1 MRKSINHLYLIILI
15 SILSSVAPM
24 GVDTYLPSIPEIA
37 KYFDVNIHK
46 VELSLSIFLIGFA
59 IGQIFGGPISDRYG
73 RRVGSIVGLLG
84 YALFSFL
91 IIFSSSIY
99 ELWIYRFLEAFF
111 GGITVVNATAA
122 VRDRFSGQEA
132 AKVFSLIGMVRS
144 LAPLLAPV
152 FGAAIIHFFP
162 WEGIFVFLTIYAL
175 IVAFFI
181 YKDLPESFTYTKQN
195 IIESYKLVLT
205 HKKAM
210 KAMLV
215 LAISFGA
222 FFIIIAKT
230 SYIYIEYFG
239 IKTDYFP
246 LFFGIN
252 FIILIAMINVNVKL
266 LKTYEA
272 KNIAKYATFIQFC
285 VGIIFLLIHKD
296 MNLILTVIIIASY
309 MSMMAFIFG
318 NCMSLAIEHFSKN
331 AGVASGV
338 IGVLQFGLGALISSV
353 ALNFDNNGFFV
364 IAFSITILS
373 IISFFIIR
381 SYLHFLHWLKMGCKI
396 HNFRLTEK
404 T

>member
-272 KNIAKYATFIQFC
+272 KNIAKYATLIQFC

-338 IGVLQFGLGALISSV
+338 IGVLQFGLGAIISSI

-364 IAFSITILS
+364 IAFSITFLS
-373 IISFFIIR
+373 IISFLIMR
-381 SYLHFLHWLKMGCKI
+381 SYK
-396 HNFRLTEK
+396 
-404 T
+404 

>member
-246 LFFGIN
+246 IFFGIN
-252 FIILIAMINVNVKL
+252 FIILIAMIKVNVNL

-272 KNIAKYATFIQFC
+272 KNIAKYATLVQFC

-338 IGVLQFGLGALISSV
+338 IGVLQFGLGALISSI

-364 IAFSITILS
+364 IAFSINFLS
-373 IISFFIIR
+373 IISFLIIR
-381 SYLHFLHWLKMGCKI
+381 SYK
-396 HNFRLTEK
+396 
-404 T
+404 

>member
-246 LFFGIN
+246 IFFGIN
-252 FIILIAMINVNVKL
+252 FIILIAMIKVNVNL

-272 KNIAKYATFIQFC
+272 KNIAKYATLIQFC

-353 ALNFDNNGFFV
+353 ALNFEDNGFFV
-364 IAFSITILS
+364 IAFSITFLS
-373 IISFFIIR
+373 IISFLIIR
-381 SYLHFLHWLKMGCKI
+381 SYK
-396 HNFRLTEK
+396 
-404 T
+404 

>member
-24 GVDTYLPSIPEIA
+24 GIDTYLPSIPEIA

-59 IGQIFGGPISDRYG
+59 VGQIFGGPISDRYG
-73 RRVGSIVGLLG
+73 RRIGSIVGLLG

-162 WEGIFVFLTIYAL
+162 WEGVFVFLTIYAL
-175 IVAFFI
+175 LVAFFI

-266 LKTYEA
+266 LKHYEA
-272 KNIAKYATFIQFC
+272 KNIAKYATLIQFC

-338 IGVLQFGLGALISSV
+338 IGVLQFGLGAIISSI

-364 IAFSITILS
+364 IAFSITFLS
-373 IISFFIIR
+373 IISFLIMR
-381 SYLHFLHWLKMGCKI
+381 SYK
-396 HNFRLTEK
+396 
-404 T
+404 

>member
-24 GVDTYLPSIPEIA
+24 GIDTYLPSIPEIA

-272 KNIAKYATFIQFC
+272 KNIAKYATLIQFC

-364 IAFSITILS
+364 IAFSITFLS
-373 IISFFIIR
+373 IISFLIIR
-381 SYLHFLHWLKMGCKI
+381 SYK
-396 HNFRLTEK
+396 
-404 T
+404 

>member
-162 WEGIFVFLTIYAL
+162 WEGIFIFLTIYAL

-252 FIILIAMINVNVKL
+252 FIILIAMIKVNVNL

-272 KNIAKYATFIQFC
+272 KNIAKYATLIQFC

-331 AGVASGV
+331 ARVASGV
-338 IGVLQFGLGALISSV
+338 IGVLQFGLGALISSI
-353 ALNFDNNGFFV
+353 ALNFEDNGFFV
-364 IAFSITILS
+364 IAFSITFLS
-373 IISFFIIR
+373 IISFLIIR
-381 SYLHFLHWLKMGCKI
+381 SYK
-396 HNFRLTEK
+396 
-404 T
+404 

>member
-272 KNIAKYATFIQFC
+272 KNIAKYATLIQFC

-338 IGVLQFGLGALISSV
+338 IGVLQFGLGALISSI

-364 IAFSITILS
+364 IAFSITFLS

-381 SYLHFLHWLKMGCKI
+381 SYK
-396 HNFRLTEK
+396 
-404 T
+404 

>member
-24 GVDTYLPSIPEIA
+24 GIDTYLPSIPEIA

-122 VRDRFSGQEA
+122 IRDRFSGQEA

-252 FIILIAMINVNVKL
+252 FIILIAMIKVNVNL

-272 KNIAKYATFIQFC
+272 KNIAKYATLIQFC

-364 IAFSITILS
+364 IAFSITFLS
-373 IISFFIIR
+373 IISFLIIR
-381 SYLHFLHWLKMGCKI
+381 SYK
-396 HNFRLTEK
+396 
-404 T
+404 

>member
-195 IIESYKLVLT
+195 IVESYKLVLT

-230 SYIYIEYFG
+230 SYIYIEYFV
-239 IKTDYFP
+239 IKRDYFP

-252 FIILIAMINVNVKL
+252 FIILIAMIKVNVNL

-272 KNIAKYATFIQFC
+272 KIIAKYATLIQFC

-338 IGVLQFGLGALISSV
+338 IGVLQFGLGALISSI

-364 IAFSITILS
+364 IAFSITFLS
-373 IISFFIIR
+373 IISFLIIR
-381 SYLHFLHWLKMGCKI
+381 SYK
-396 HNFRLTEK
+396 
-404 T
+404 

>member
-162 WEGIFVFLTIYAL
+162 WEGIFIFLTIYAL

-252 FIILIAMINVNVKL
+252 FIILIAMIKVNVNL

-272 KNIAKYATFIQFC
+272 KNIAKYATLIQFC

-338 IGVLQFGLGALISSV
+338 IGVLQFGLGALISSI

-364 IAFSITILS
+364 IAFSITFLS
-373 IISFFIIR
+373 IISFLIIR
-381 SYLHFLHWLKMGCKI
+381 SYK
-396 HNFRLTEK
+396 
-404 T
+404 

>member
-24 GVDTYLPSIPEIA
+24 GIDTYLPSIPEIA

-162 WEGIFVFLTIYAL
+162 WEGIFIFLTIYAL

-252 FIILIAMINVNVKL
+252 FIILIAMIKVNVNL

-272 KNIAKYATFIQFC
+272 KNIAKYATLIQFC

-338 IGVLQFGLGALISSV
+338 IGVLQFGLGAIISSI

-364 IAFSITILS
+364 IAFSITFLS
-373 IISFFIIR
+373 IISFLIMR
-381 SYLHFLHWLKMGCKI
+381 SYK
-396 HNFRLTEK
+396 
-404 T
+404 

>member
-24 GVDTYLPSIPEIA
+24 GADTYLPSIPEIA

-252 FIILIAMINVNVKL
+252 FIILIAMIKVNVNL

-272 KNIAKYATFIQFC
+272 KNIAKYATLIQFC

-364 IAFSITILS
+364 IAFSITFLS
-373 IISFFIIR
+373 IISFLIIR
-381 SYLHFLHWLKMGCKI
+381 SYK
-396 HNFRLTEK
+396 
-404 T
+404 

>member
-246 LFFGIN
+246 IFFGIN
-252 FIILIAMINVNVKL
+252 FIILIAMIKVNVNL

-272 KNIAKYATFIQFC
+272 KNIAKYATLIQFC

-338 IGVLQFGLGALISSV
+338 IGVLQFGLGALISSI

-364 IAFSITILS
+364 IAFSITFLS
-373 IISFFIIR
+373 IISFLIIR
-381 SYLHFLHWLKMGCKI
+381 SYK
-396 HNFRLTEK
+396 
-404 T
+404 

>member
-252 FIILIAMINVNVKL
+252 FIILIAMIKVNVNL

-272 KNIAKYATFIQFC
+272 KNIAKYATLIQFC

-318 NCMSLAIEHFSKN
+318 NCMSLVIEHFSKN

-364 IAFSITILS
+364 IAFSITFLS
-373 IISFFIIR
+373 IISFLIIR
-381 SYLHFLHWLKMGCKI
+381 SYK
-396 HNFRLTEK
+396 
-404 T
+404 

>member
-246 LFFGIN
+246 IFFGIN
-252 FIILIAMINVNVKL
+252 FIILIAMIKVNVNL

-272 KNIAKYATFIQFC
+272 KNIAKYATLIQFC

-338 IGVLQFGLGALISSV
+338 IGVLQFGLGAIISSI

-364 IAFSITILS
+364 IAFSITFLS
-373 IISFFIIR
+373 IISFLIIR
-381 SYLHFLHWLKMGCKI
+381 SYK
-396 HNFRLTEK
+396 
-404 T
+404 

>member
-272 KNIAKYATFIQFC
+272 KNIAKYATLIQFC

-364 IAFSITILS
+364 IAFSITFLS
-373 IISFFIIR
+373 IISFLIIR
-381 SYLHFLHWLKMGCKI
+381 SYK
-396 HNFRLTEK
+396 
-404 T
+404 

>member
-24 GVDTYLPSIPEIA
+24 GIDTYLPSIPEIA

-246 LFFGIN
+246 IFFGIN
-252 FIILIAMINVNVKL
+252 FIILIAMIKVNVNL

-272 KNIAKYATFIQFC
+272 KNIAKYATLIQFC

-338 IGVLQFGLGALISSV
+338 IGVLQFGLGAIISSI

-364 IAFSITILS
+364 IAFSITFLS
-373 IISFFIIR
+373 IISFLIIR
-381 SYLHFLHWLKMGCKI
+381 SYK
-396 HNFRLTEK
+396 
-404 T
+404 

>member
-162 WEGIFVFLTIYAL
+162 WEGIFIFLTIYAL

-272 KNIAKYATFIQFC
+272 KNIAKYATLIQFC

-338 IGVLQFGLGALISSV
+338 IGVLQFGLGAIISSI

-364 IAFSITILS
+364 IAFSITFLS
-373 IISFFIIR
+373 IIGFLIIR
-381 SYLHFLHWLKMGCKI
+381 SYK
-396 HNFRLTEK
+396 
-404 T
+404 

>member
-272 KNIAKYATFIQFC
+272 KNIAKYATLIQFC

-338 IGVLQFGLGALISSV
+338 IGVLQFGFGALISSV

-364 IAFSITILS
+364 IAFSITFLS
-373 IISFFIIR
+373 IISFLIMR
-381 SYLHFLHWLKMGCKI
+381 SYK
-396 HNFRLTEK
+396 
-404 T
+404 

>member
-24 GVDTYLPSIPEIA
+24 GIDTYLPSIPEIA

-246 LFFGIN
+246 IFFGIN

-272 KNIAKYATFIQFC
+272 KNIAKYATLIQFC

-338 IGVLQFGLGALISSV
+338 IGVLQFGLGAIISSI

-364 IAFSITILS
+364 IAFSITFLS

-381 SYLHFLHWLKMGCKI
+381 SYK
-396 HNFRLTEK
+396 
-404 T
+404 

>member
-37 KYFDVNIHK
+37 KYFGVNIHK

-252 FIILIAMINVNVKL
+252 FIILIAMIKVNVTL

-272 KNIAKYATFIQFC
+272 KNIAKYATLIQFC

-338 IGVLQFGLGALISSV
+338 IGVLQFGLGALISSI

-364 IAFSITILS
+364 IAFSITFLS
-373 IISFFIIR
+373 IISFLIIR
-381 SYLHFLHWLKMGCKI
+381 SYK
-396 HNFRLTEK
+396 
-404 T
+404 

>member
-246 LFFGIN
+246 IFFGIN

-266 LKTYEA
+266 LKTYQA
-272 KNIAKYATFIQFC
+272 KNIAKYATLIQFC

-364 IAFSITILS
+364 IAFSITFLS
-373 IISFFIIR
+373 IISFLIIR
-381 SYLHFLHWLKMGCKI
+381 SYK
-396 HNFRLTEK
+396 
-404 T
+404 

>member
-15 SILSSVAPM
+15 SILSSVAPT
-24 GVDTYLPSIPEIA
+24 GIDTYLPSIPEIA

-272 KNIAKYATFIQFC
+272 KNIAKYATLIQFC

-338 IGVLQFGLGALISSV
+338 IGVLQFGLGAIISSI

-364 IAFSITILS
+364 IAFSITFLS
-373 IISFFIIR
+373 IISFLIMR
-381 SYLHFLHWLKMGCKI
+381 SYK
-396 HNFRLTEK
+396 
-404 T
+404 

>member
-246 LFFGIN
+246 IFFGIN

-272 KNIAKYATFIQFC
+272 KNIAKYATLIQFC
-285 VGIIFLLIHKD
+285 IGIIFLLIHKD

-364 IAFSITILS
+364 IAFSITFLS
-373 IISFFIIR
+373 IISFLIIR
-381 SYLHFLHWLKMGCKI
+381 SYK
-396 HNFRLTEK
+396 
-404 T
+404 

>member
-1 MRKSINHLYLIILI
+1 M
-15 SILSSVAPM
+15 
-24 GVDTYLPSIPEIA
+24 
-37 KYFDVNIHK
+37 
-46 VELSLSIFLIGFA
+46 
-59 IGQIFGGPISDRYG
+59 
-73 RRVGSIVGLLG
+73 
-84 YALFSFL
+84 
-91 IIFSSSIY
+91 
-99 ELWIYRFLEAFF
+99 
-111 GGITVVNATAA
+111 
-122 VRDRFSGQEA
+122 
-132 AKVFSLIGMVRS
+132 FSLIGMVRS

-272 KNIAKYATFIQFC
+272 KNIAKYATLIQFC

-338 IGVLQFGLGALISSV
+338 IGVLQFGLGAIISSI

-364 IAFSITILS
+364 IAFSITFLS
-373 IISFFIIR
+373 IISFLIMR
-381 SYLHFLHWLKMGCKI
+381 SYK
-396 HNFRLTEK
+396 
-404 T
+404 